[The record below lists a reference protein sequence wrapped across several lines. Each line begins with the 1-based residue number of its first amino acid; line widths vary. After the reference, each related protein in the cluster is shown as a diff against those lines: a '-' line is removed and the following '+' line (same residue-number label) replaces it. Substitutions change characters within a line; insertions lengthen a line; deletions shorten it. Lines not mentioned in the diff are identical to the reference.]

1 MNDRWH
7 AYIRQDIKLE
17 PTGSGLLDGIAFAA
31 KDVFAVKGYI
41 QGAGSPDWSRTHTA
55 AAGHAHAIER
65 LLASGARLNGMTHT
79 DEMMYSLNGEN
90 YNYGTPINPKA
101 EQRIPGGSSSGSAVA
116 AAAGLADLAIGTDT
130 GGSVRIPSSY
140 CGVYGFRPTHGRVSM
155 DGVVPLAPIF
165 DTVGWMSS
173 SAKLAAHA
181 GEVLLEQT
189 AGQRDELSLP
199 RRLLV
204 AEDTL
209 RAADQP
215 TQAAL
220 MPLIDE
226 LAASFGQT
234 ERITIAE
241 EGLEAW
247 MRIFKLL
254 QGVDIWQ
261 THGLWIEQA
270 RPRFGPGIAERFAWT
285 RTIADADCVREREA
299 MADIRA
305 RLAALLG
312 DDTLLAIPTATGPAP
327 LRNTPL
333 AQMEQLR
340 IRTQQLSCIAGLGGL
355 PQITLPWANVGGCP
369 VGLSLIAGPGQDL
382 KLLRWAAE
390 WEAQERSAV
399 DATTEL

>member
-1 MNDRWH
+1 MHDRWH

-31 KDVFAVKGYI
+31 KDVFAVKGHI
-41 QGAGSPDWSRTHTA
+41 QGAGSPDWSRTHAA
-55 AAGHAHAIER
+55 AAGHARAIEL

-90 YNYGTPINPKA
+90 YNYGTPINPRA

-116 AAAGLADLAIGTDT
+116 AAAGLAELAIGTDT

-140 CGVYGFRPTHGRVSM
+140 CGIYGFRPTHGRVSLE
-155 DGVVPLAPIF
+155 GVVPLAPLF
-165 DTVGWMSS
+165 DTVGWMSH
-173 SAKLAAHA
+173 SAKLVAAA
-181 GEVLLEQT
+181 GEVLLEQSDR
-189 AGQRDELSLP
+189 QRDIAALP

-204 AEDTL
+204 AADTL
-209 RAADQP
+209 RAADQQ

-220 MPLIDE
+220 TPLLGE
-226 LAASFGQT
+226 LALSFGVS
-234 ERITIAE
+234 ERVTIAD

-254 QGVDIWQ
+254 QGVDIWR

-285 RTIADADCVREREA
+285 RTIADADCRQEREA
-299 MADIRA
+299 MTDIRA

-327 LRNTPL
+327 LRSTPL

-340 IRTQQLSCIAGLGGL
+340 IRTQQLSCIAGIGGL
-355 PQITLPWANVGGCP
+355 PQITLPWATVDGCP
-369 VGLSLIAGPGQDL
+369 VGLSLIAGPGQDRM
-382 KLLRWAAE
+382 LLHWAAE
-390 WEAQERSAV
+390 WEAQHRSAV
-399 DATTEL
+399 G